1 MFVDISITIVVSTR
15 RKQIKYLRS
24 GIRIIVLHLSAW
36 AKAGH
41 STGTK
46 GVSLSQPQ
54 SMAFYCRQ
62 RACAAKVHLQGL
74 RLRKSRERLLQICKN
89 AKLKSQ
95 IVLIG
100 HWFKWREKKVFPCFE
115 TLYYPLFLFSFPFT
129 ILIKGFWIKMII
141 RR

>member
-46 GVSLSQPQ
+46 GVFLSQPQ

-100 HWFKWREKKVFPCFE
+100 HWFKWREKSISVFWN
-115 TLYYPLFLFSFPFT
+115 PLLSGVSFFSFHFT
-129 ILIKGFWIKMII
+129 ILIKGLWIKVII
-141 RR
+141 LC